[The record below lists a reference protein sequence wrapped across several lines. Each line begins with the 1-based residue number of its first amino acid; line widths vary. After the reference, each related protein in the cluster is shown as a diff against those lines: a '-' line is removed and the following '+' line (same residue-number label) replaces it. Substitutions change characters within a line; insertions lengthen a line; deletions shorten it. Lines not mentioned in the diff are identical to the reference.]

1 MDADAFFDD
10 LYSQFCVSFP
20 CYALFRT
27 NGGGFVAE
35 AAGDGSLALVV
46 LTDPDLLRLH
56 RARRST
62 GRTVP
67 VVLASGEELSS
78 LVAGLPAAVTHVTFD
93 PARKFH
99 RRYPLSVLRTSLTA
113 KVA

>member
-1 MDADAFFDD
+1 MDADAFFDE

-35 AAGDGSLALVV
+35 PASDGTHALVV

-67 VVLASGEELSS
+67 VVLANADELSS
-78 LVAGLPAAVTHVTFD
+78 LVAGLPSTVTHVTFD

-99 RRYPLSVLRTSLTA
+99 RRYPVTVLRKSLAA
-113 KVA
+113 KAA